1 MPDPRSKPTAQPSDA
16 TETETERR
24 FVRSEDPS
32 LTPEANR
39 LLTDELRAVI
49 GKDEVEVPVGTPHR
63 SAERHGGH
71 SPFVAALAAN
81 RPILIVSF
89 LAALVVGGII
99 SLATGWYVA
108 VLLAVGLHA
117 LATML
122 VAAGAVQLTTQ
133 VEHVGP
139 ETAARLESE
148 GVADP
153 DRVLTE
159 LVEDFAGAG
168 QAGGV
173 PEVVSSGNNERSVEA
188 SDDPAKAMLEQRT
201 AMTPQAHP
209 GPAAGEN
216 SAVALLPWWVV
227 VGVMVISVVAIP
239 FFDQGWVIP
248 LVIVPLG
255 LAWMAMQRWM
265 AHAESARSRR
275 PTGEVVSAQRRLAP
289 VTIFVVVGVIWFMLV
304 MQLTTGFV

>member
-1 MPDPRSKPTAQPSDA
+1 MARRPSDPNA
-16 TETETERR
+16 TRDGETATERR

-39 LLTDELRAVI
+39 LLTEEVREVV
-49 GKDEVEVPVGTPHR
+49 GQDEVEVPVGTPRR
-63 SAERHGGH
+63 SSARHGNH
-71 SPFVAALAAN
+71 SSLVATLISN

-117 LATML
+117 LCTML

-133 VEHVGP
+133 VEHVGA

-159 LVEDFAGAG
+159 LVEDFAGAH

-173 PEVVSSGNNERSVEA
+173 TEVVSSGNNERTVEA
-188 SDDPAKAMLEQRT
+188 GDDPAQAMLEQRT

-209 GPAAGEN
+209 GPAAGEG
-216 SAVALLPWWVV
+216 SAVEFLPWWVV
-227 VGVMVISVVAIP
+227 AGVMVISVVAIP

-248 LVIVPLG
+248 LVVVPLG

-265 AHAESARSRR
+265 ANAEKARSRR
-275 PTGEVVSAQRRLAP
+275 PTGDVVGAQRRYAP
-289 VTIFVVVGVIWFMLV
+289 ITVFVVVGVIWFMLI
-304 MQLTTGFV
+304 MQLTTSFV